1 MSFPCTGS
9 HGIAPGMK
17 DPVTIGET
25 PSHPKCSHRVLYPG
39 EDGKRKAKFF
49 TNETAAIKF
58 AEKIRKELGI
68 NGTKF
73 GTMEEDERGALA
85 AWRAFVASA
94 SSAPPSLQDVVK
106 EFAANWKTRTGSVTI
121 KDAYDKFLVQ
131 QEADG
136 GSVRHLAS
144 LKSRVGR
151 LSTDK
156 GRELVATITAAT
168 FSDWLNGLLAT
179 RADKTGEKLS
189 LVTRDNLK
197 KSCRT
202 FFGYCVERGWTSA
215 NPVPIQKKKR
225 TRGHRIANRKPVEI
239 MLPSDVEKFL
249 RMVESAAP
257 KILPF
262 WCFKFFAGIR
272 DSEAAQLTWE
282 MIDMEGCKIHLPAAI
297 TKTGDQRT
305 VKIEPVLAHW
315 LTPYVKE
322 SGPVAPASIVA
333 RRFAY
338 NKVLKRLRKPLE
350 KGGKPVPFVFPS
362 NAGRHSFGTFHLYHF
377 RNAGESALQLGHK
390 GDPAMLHEHYQ
401 NPAAE
406 KHAADFWSIGMPVK
420 AKNVVSIKKG
430 RRTA

>member
-1 MSFPCTGS
+1 M
-9 HGIAPGMK
+9 GMK

-25 PSHPKCSHRVLYPG
+25 PSHPKCSHRVFYPG

-49 TNETAAIKF
+49 TNETAAIEF

-68 NGTKF
+68 NGSKF
-73 GTMEEDERGALA
+73 GTMEEDERAALS
-85 AWRAFVASA
+85 AWRAFVSSA
-94 SSAPPSLQDVVK
+94 SSTPPTLLDVVHG
-106 EFAANWKTRTGSVTI
+106 FARDWKQRTGSVKI
-121 KDAYDKFLVQ
+121 EDAYNKFLLQ

-144 LKSRVGR
+144 LRSRVGR

-156 GRELVATITAAT
+156 GEELVATITAAT
-168 FSDWLNGLLAT
+168 FSDWLNGLRAT

-202 FFGYCVERGWTSA
+202 FFAYCVERGWTSA

-225 TRGHRIANRKPVEI
+225 TKGHRIANRKPVEI
-239 MLPSDVEKFL
+239 MLPADVEKFL
-249 RMVESAAP
+249 RMVETAAP

-282 MIDMEGCKIHLPAAI
+282 MIDMKGGKIHLPAAI

-315 LTPYVKE
+315 LAAHAKD

-350 KGGKPVPFVFPS
+350 KGGKPLVFTFPS
-362 NAGRHSFGTFHLYHF
+362 NAARHSFGTFHLYHF
-377 RNAGESALQLGHK
+377 RNAGETALQLGHK

-406 KHAADFWSIGMPVK
+406 KHAAEFWTIGLPAK
-420 AKNVVSIKKG
+420 AANVTSFKKG

>member
-1 MSFPCTGS
+1 
-9 HGIAPGMK
+9 MK

-25 PSHPKCSHRVLYPG
+25 PSHPKCSHRVSYPG
-39 EDGKRKAKFF
+39 EDGKRRAKFF
-49 TNETAAIKF
+49 INETLALAF
-58 AEKIRKELGI
+58 ANKIRKELGI
-68 NGTKF
+68 NGSQF
-73 GTMEEDERGALA
+73 GTVEESERAALA

-94 SSAPPSLQDVVK
+94 SSTPPSLHDVVK

-121 KDAYDKFLVQ
+121 KDACEKFLAQ
-131 QEADG
+131 QEFDE
-136 GSVRHLAS
+136 GSERHLAS

-151 LSTDK
+151 LVADK
-156 GRELVATITAAT
+156 GEDLVATVTAAS
-168 FSDWLNGLLAT
+168 FSDWLNGLRAT
-179 RADKTGEKLS
+179 RADKTGEKLG

-202 FFGYCVERGWTSA
+202 FFAYCVEQGWTSA
-215 NPVPIQKKKR
+215 NPVPIRRKKK
-225 TRGHRIANRKPVEI
+225 TNKHKIATHKPVEV
-239 MLPSDVEKFL
+239 MHPADVEKFL
-249 RMVESAAP
+249 RMVESVAP

-272 DSEAAQLTWE
+272 DSEAAQLTWD
-282 MIDMEGCKIHLPAAI
+282 MIDMTGGKIHLPAAI

-315 LTPYVKE
+315 LASYAKE

-350 KGGKPVPFVFPS
+350 KGGDPVPFIFPS
-362 NAGRHSFGTFHLYHF
+362 NAARHSFGTFHLYHF
-377 RNAGESALQLGHK
+377 RNAGEAALQLGHK
-390 GDPAMLHEHYQ
+390 GDPAMLNKHYQ

-406 KHAADFWSIGMPVK
+406 KFASEFWKIGMPPE
-420 AKNVVSIKKG
+420 AKNVTAFRKG
-430 RRTA
+430 RKTA